1 MKDEIVRPL
10 KDGGSSYSRVHRS
23 THSSRSSR
31 VTKPRDSRYNPYSYV
46 RSHASS
52 GKQQDVGKEQLWK
65 EKQLRP
71 LKIYDQQPRDT
82 ASASAGNTNKLR
94 SLVTEE
100 GPRCLSDQSVTATVA
115 PKSSTS
121 TEKPPLDNNVTYR
134 PHSTQLS
141 HIEVA
146 EDLIPP
152 YSALKINALNEHDIE
167 NEDEIADVDMED
179 TIMGNELVLIEDDDM
194 LGEDLTIVESL
205 EATDHDQNI
214 QKTPIPMIEASDSG
228 ESGTAKGVDEKAL
241 TRNMTRSLFP
251 KPRRAS
257 PRINSKQ
264 VQQVNVSRARRG
276 IEQTSSKKTTPGGST
291 QQKGVVDAKYPPHR
305 HQ

>member
-1 MKDEIVRPL
+1 MWPNTGRDTSGSTRVKDEIVWPL
-10 KDGGSSYSRVHRS
+10 KDGASSYSRVHRS

-100 GPRCLSDQSVTATVA
+100 GPSRLSDQPVTATVA

-121 TEKPPLDNNVTYR
+121 TEQPPLDNNVTYR
-134 PHSTQLS
+134 PH
-141 HIEVA
+141 IEVA

-152 YSALKINALNEHDIE
+152 YNALKIDALNEHDFE
-167 NEDEIADVDMED
+167 NEDEIADADMED
-179 TIMGNELVLIEDDDM
+179 TIMGNELALIEDDDM
-194 LGEDLTIVESL
+194 LGEDLAIVESL
-205 EATDHDQNI
+205 EATDH
-214 QKTPIPMIEASDSG
+214 MIR
-228 ESGTAKGVDEKAL
+228 TYKKAQFL
-241 TRNMTRSLFP
+241 
-251 KPRRAS
+251 
-257 PRINSKQ
+257 
-264 VQQVNVSRARRG
+264 
-276 IEQTSSKKTTPGGST
+276 
-291 QQKGVVDAKYPPHR
+291 
-305 HQ
+305 

>member
-1 MKDEIVRPL
+1 MIMSRKI
-10 KDGGSSYSRVHRS
+10 YSNIKQYQSKR
-23 THSSRSSR
+23 
-31 VTKPRDSRYNPYSYV
+31 NV

-52 GKQQDVGKEQLWK
+52 GKQQDAGKEQLWK

-100 GPRCLSDQSVTATVA
+100 GSGCLSDQSVTATVA

-121 TEKPPLDNNVTYR
+121 TEKPPLDNNVTYK